1 MKLIKNTIAKGVRT
15 LYRNVATSVEL
26 GFDLGD
32 TPDPLFGYMS
42 GMPLDRYLINQEF
55 ERVIANDVFGDRML
69 GLEVGGTEYLKA
81 HFGNSIAVQL
91 DYQEKA
97 HLQLLDKFKLIGDLN
112 IPQENVTDYF
122 DLIISTQLLSFVK
135 DEVQAIENFGK
146 LLKTGGVVIGTEPLV
161 APISIFDDSR
171 WGENHRYSPRSLKEL
186 LETQFEILHFKN
198 LGNAATSAAVV
209 LGIPVE
215 RFNKQL
221 LGIER
226 PSHATCMFY
235 IARKNC

>member
-1 MKLIKNTIAKGVRT
+1 MFASVTKTMFSALTMAIKLKFAMLLIAPVFILIAGFIMSMKSGLVKNNA
-15 LYRNVATSVEL
+15 
-26 GFDLGD
+26 
-32 TPDPLFGYMS
+32 
-42 GMPLDRYLINQEF
+42 
-55 ERVIANDVFGDRML
+55 
-69 GLEVGGTEYLKA
+69 
-81 HFGNSIAVQL
+81 
-91 DYQEKA
+91 
-97 HLQLLDKFKLIGDLN
+97 
-112 IPQENVTDYF
+112 
-122 DLIISTQLLSFVK
+122 
-135 DEVQAIENFGK
+135 AIENFRK

-161 APISIFDDSR
+161 APISIYDDSR

-235 IARKNC
+235 IVRKNR